1 VSTPTEEHG
10 GTPEEVLC
18 VRMTERPAE
27 AAAGKIHIALGD
39 VIALLD
45 PPGAEHRVAA
55 NHDRQRIMVS
65 QIEDALGGFGRGKFL
80 CLDGRETDVSET
92 GEWGKPILQRALF
105 PPWRVITPFGPA
117 SEIR

>member
-1 VSTPTEEHG
+1 MAELPKRSCVS
-10 GTPEEVLC
+10 
-18 VRMTERPAE
+18 RMTERPAE

-55 NHDRQRIMVS
+55 NYDRQRIMVS

-80 CLDGRETDVSET
+80 CLEGRETDVSET
-92 GEWGKPILQRALF
+92 GEWGKPILQPALF